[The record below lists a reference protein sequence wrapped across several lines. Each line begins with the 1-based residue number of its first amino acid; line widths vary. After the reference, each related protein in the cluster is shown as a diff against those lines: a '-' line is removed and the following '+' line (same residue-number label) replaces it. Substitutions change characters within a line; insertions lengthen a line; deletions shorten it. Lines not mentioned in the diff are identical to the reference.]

1 MSKLVNVVKPVL
13 FAFIASREVKQ
24 LVIDIL
30 AKYAK
35 TTDNDVDDVLVNI
48 VRTKLLG

>member
-1 MSKLVNVVKPVL
+1 MSKVVNVLKPVL

-24 LVIDIL
+24 LVVDIL
-30 AKYAK
+30 SKYAK
-35 TTDNDVDDVLVNI
+35 TTDNDVDDALVNI